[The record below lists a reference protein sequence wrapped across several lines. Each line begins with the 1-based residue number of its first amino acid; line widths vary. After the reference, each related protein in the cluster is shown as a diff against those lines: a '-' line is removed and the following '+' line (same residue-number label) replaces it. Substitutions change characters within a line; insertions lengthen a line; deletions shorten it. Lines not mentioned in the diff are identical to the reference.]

1 VSTPPALWHPQ
12 AHMPTTIKERVV
24 IASANGAWLTT
35 EDGQRLLDLPA
46 GLWFAN
52 IGHGRER
59 MAQAAAKQ
67 MTRLETY
74 HLFGIHANRPALDL
88 AERLRGLVPV
98 DNASFILT
106 SGGSDSI
113 DAACKLARRYWQ
125 QVGRTTKTVVLS
137 RDGGYHG
144 LHGFGTSIAG
154 LDFNRAG
161 YGTDSLIPETAR
173 IPLADLA
180 GTRALIERIGPENIA
195 ALVAEPVVGT
205 GGVHPPTDGYLTGLQ
220 ALCREFDILLI
231 ADEVVTGFGRTGKWF
246 ASQRWCIEPD
256 LITMAKGITSGYL
269 PLGAVA
275 VSARVS
281 EPFMYGDDAPIFR
294 QGVTYSG
301 HATVCAVAM
310 ENLDVLEE
318 EDLVARVRTLEPVLS
333 KAFGEL
339 AASPLVQEVRAI
351 GLMAGVQLQAD
362 VPADEVT
369 RGCRERGVLT
379 RLLAGN
385 TLHVCPPFVITP
397 DEIRFAADV
406 MAAALD
412 AVRERT
418 AA

>member
-1 VSTPPALWHPQ
+1 
-12 AHMPTTIKERVV
+12 MPTTVKERIV
-24 IASANGAWLTT
+24 IASASGAWLTT
-35 EDGQRLLDLPA
+35 EDGHRLLDLPA
-46 GLWFAN
+46 GLWYAN

-59 MAQAAAKQ
+59 IARAAARQ
-67 MTRLETY
+67 ISTLETY
-74 HLFGIHANRPALDL
+74 HLFGIHANRPALEL

-98 DNASFILT
+98 ADASFILT

-113 DAACKLARRYWQ
+113 DVACKLARRYWQ
-125 QVGRTTKTVVLS
+125 QVGRISKTVVLS
-137 RDGGYHG
+137 RTGGYHG

-161 YGTDSLIPETAR
+161 YGTESLIPETAR

-180 GTRALIERIGPENIA
+180 ATRAVIERIGPERIA

-205 GGVHPPTDGYLTGLQ
+205 GGVHPPLDGYLTGLQ
-220 ALCREFDILLI
+220 ALCREYDVLLV
-231 ADEVVTGFGRTGKWF
+231 ADEVVTGFGRTGEWF
-246 ASQRWCIEPD
+246 ASDRWGIEPD

-275 VSARVS
+275 VSGRVS
-281 EPFMYGDDAPIFR
+281 EPFMSGDDAPIFR
-294 QGVTYSG
+294 QGITYSG
-301 HATVCAVAM
+301 HATVCAVAL

-318 EDLVARVRTLEPVLS
+318 ENLLARVRTLEPVL
-333 KAFGEL
+333 AAEFGAL
-339 AASPLVQEVRAI
+339 SASPLVQEVRAI
-351 GLMAGVQLQAD
+351 GLMAGVQLLPD
-362 VPADEVT
+362 VPADEVI

-397 DEIRFAADV
+397 DELHFAADV

-412 AVRERT
+412 AVSERT

>member
-1 VSTPPALWHPQ
+1 VNATPALWHPQ
-12 AHMPTTIKERVV
+12 AHMPTTIKERLV
-24 IASANGAWLTT
+24 IASAEGAWLTT

-46 GLWFAN
+46 CLWFAN

-59 MAQAAAKQ
+59 MAQAAARQ
-67 MTRLETY
+67 LTTLETY

-88 AERLRGLVPV
+88 AERLRAMVPV
-98 DNASFILT
+98 QEASFIFT

-125 QVGRTTKTVVLS
+125 HVGRTEKTVVLS
-137 RDGGYHG
+137 RTGGYHG

-161 YGTDSLIPETAR
+161 YGTDSLIPDTAR
-173 IPLADLA
+173 IPLADLPE
-180 GTRALIERIGPENIA
+180 TRRIIEELGPQRIA

-205 GGVHPPTDGYLTGLQ
+205 GGVHPPPVGYLAGLQ
-220 ALCREFDILLI
+220 ALCDEYDILFV
-231 ADEVVTGFGRTGKWF
+231 ADEVVTGFGRTGEWF
-246 ASQRWCIEPD
+246 GSDRWGIRPD
-256 LITMAKGITSGYL
+256 LMTLAKGITSGYL
-269 PLGAVA
+269 PLGALA

-281 EPFMYGDDAPIFR
+281 EPFMSGADAPIFR
-294 QGVTYSG
+294 HGITYSG
-301 HATVCAVAM
+301 HATACAVAL
-310 ENLDVLEE
+310 ENLDILEE
-318 EDLVARVRTLEPVLS
+318 EELVARVRMLEPL
-333 KAFGEL
+333 L
-339 AASPLVQEVRAI
+339 AATFGTLAESPFVQEVRSV
-351 GLMAGVQLQAD
+351 GLMAGVQLLPD
-362 VPADEVT
+362 VPADEVI

-406 MAAALD
+406 LAAAID
-412 AVRERT
+412 AVGERT

>member
-1 VSTPPALWHPQ
+1 
-12 AHMPTTIKERVV
+12 MPTTIKERLV

-67 MTRLETY
+67 MTTLETY

-98 DNASFILT
+98 ENASFIFT

-125 QVGRTTKTVVLS
+125 HVGRTTKTVVLS

-180 GTRALIERIGPENIA
+180 GTRAVIERIGPENIA

-205 GGVHPPTDGYLTGLQ
+205 GGVHPPPDGYLPGLQ

-231 ADEVVTGFGRTGKWF
+231 ADEVVTGFGRTGEWF
-246 ASQRWCIEPD
+246 ASQRWGIEPD

-275 VSARVS
+275 VSGRIS
-281 EPFMYGDDAPIFR
+281 EPFMVGADAPIFR
-294 QGVTYSG
+294 HGITYSG
-301 HATVCAVAM
+301 HATACAVAM

-318 EDLVARVRTLEPVLS
+318 EKLLEQVEDLEPVLAE
-333 KAFGEL
+333 AFRPLGG
-339 AASPLVQEVRAI
+339 SPLVHEVRSI
-351 GLMAGVQLQAD
+351 GLMAGVQLQPD
-362 VPADEVT
+362 VPADEVI

-406 MAAALD
+406 MATALD

>member
-1 VSTPPALWHPQ
+1 
-12 AHMPTTIKERVV
+12 MPTTIKERLV

-67 MTRLETY
+67 MTTLETY

-98 DNASFILT
+98 ENASFIFT

-125 QVGRTTKTVVLS
+125 HVGRTTKTVVLS

-180 GTRALIERIGPENIA
+180 GTRAVIERIGPENIA

-205 GGVHPPTDGYLTGLQ
+205 GGVHPPPDGYLPG
-220 ALCREFDILLI
+220 
-231 ADEVVTGFGRTGKWF
+231 
-246 ASQRWCIEPD
+246 QRWGIEPD

-275 VSARVS
+275 VSGRIS
-281 EPFMYGDDAPIFR
+281 EPFMVGADAPIFR
-294 QGVTYSG
+294 HGITYSG
-301 HATVCAVAM
+301 HATACAVAM

-318 EDLVARVRTLEPVLS
+318 EKLLEQVEDLEPVLAE
-333 KAFGEL
+333 AFRPLGG
-339 AASPLVQEVRAI
+339 SPLVHEVRSI
-351 GLMAGVQLQAD
+351 GLMAGVQLQPD
-362 VPADEVT
+362 VPADEVI

-406 MAAALD
+406 MATALD